1 MVRKQ
6 IMEREQETT
15 HSLVSKFSKEMIN
28 LIQVKEREVLVSIYK
43 NRSIS
48 LIQRLR
54 LFEELS
60 YDLKLYDTNASFTRL
75 NIGKIP
81 LTEAELVRAL
91 FLRRAAQ
98 DDETLAPK
106 TEPSR
111 LPVLRRAGYSTAVAT
126 ISPVG
131 ASVPRGPGSAVMA
144 KVSYWARSATMAC
157 WSVD

>member
-75 NIGKIP
+75 KLFNR
-81 LTEAELVRAL
+81 LTFRNFPYALTIRQLSFSEFSYSKRDVSSREKFVR
-91 FLRRAAQ
+91 
-98 DDETLAPK
+98 
-106 TEPSR
+106 
-111 LPVLRRAGYSTAVAT
+111 
-126 ISPVG
+126 
-131 ASVPRGPGSAVMA
+131 
-144 KVSYWARSATMAC
+144 
-157 WSVD
+157 